1 MLALPAQH
9 LHAEPTSFAC
19 LVATVVCKNNI
30 LPATLDGCL
39 GNQRQPHRFSM
50 STNFQVDIFVH
61 TCSPHSKSAKSTSCS
76 ASSGITPQVPDMQ
89 VAASTPLLRRCHTAA
104 ALPAPTLALRVPVSA
119 GGAKAAWCSAACS
132 ATSCASGAGVA
143 SHAWQGGRR
152 WGARLDLASPLRAS
166 RRSSGGRSGNGSS
179 SNGGSSSSA
188 GGDSGS
194 NAQQRHRDGPEG
206 ERIHTGTVL
215 QTTPAAPGA
224 PPGTLRW
231 GSYLSR
237 LPKLELA
244 AREAVDNILAAI
256 GPDAEPQLAIVFVTA
271 DFGEE
276 FDAVVPL
283 LRRLVPS
290 LKHVIGCSVRGH
302 RDALSGCYV
311 QRCIQHCTRATGWL
325 GQQGCCLESDCTRTT
340 SAASRP

>member
-1 MLALPAQH
+1 
-9 LHAEPTSFAC
+9 
-19 LVATVVCKNNI
+19 
-30 LPATLDGCL
+30 
-39 GNQRQPHRFSM
+39 
-50 STNFQVDIFVH
+50 
-61 TCSPHSKSAKSTSCS
+61 
-76 ASSGITPQVPDMQ
+76 MQ
-89 VAASTPLLRRCHTAA
+89 VTASAPLLRRCRTAA
-104 ALPAPTLALRVPVSA
+104 ALPAPTFSVRAPASA
-119 GGAKAAWCSAACS
+119 GGAEAAWCSAACS

-152 WGARLDLASPLRAS
+152 WGARLALASPLRAS
-166 RRSSGGRSGNGSS
+166 RRSSGGRNGNGSS
-179 SNGGSSSSA
+179 NNGGSSSNA

-194 NAQQRHRDGPEG
+194 NAQQRQRDGPEG

-290 LKHVIGCSVRGH
+290 LKHVIGCSVRGQGRGCH
-302 RDALSGCYV
+302 VRTREGWPRTGATFSSIAYSFACVQLGGLARRVSFSWVALAKQVLRPPHG
-311 QRCIQHCTRATGWL
+311 IN
-325 GQQGCCLESDCTRTT
+325 
-340 SAASRP
+340 AAL